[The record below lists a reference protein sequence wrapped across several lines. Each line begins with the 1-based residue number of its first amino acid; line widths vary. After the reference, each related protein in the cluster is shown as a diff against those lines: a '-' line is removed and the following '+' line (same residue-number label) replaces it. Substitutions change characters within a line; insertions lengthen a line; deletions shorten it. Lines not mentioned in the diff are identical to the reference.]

1 MGLRSVLGAAAAV
14 AVVLTCA
21 APARAVETGV
31 NETLGQTVSTQRKA
45 ARLGAKWV
53 RLWALW
59 QDLEPAPGAYNRYL
73 IDVMNA
79 KVAALKA
86 RGIKVLVIMHRSPA
100 WASGGVGGFAPPSDP
115 TRFGAFMGA
124 IARRLPGVDAWQLW
138 NEPDAPEFWRGAPQ
152 PGAYAA
158 LLRAAYPA
166 VKAAQPRAVVVTGGM
181 VGNNM
186 DFLRALYDHGAKGYF
201 DAVGVHT
208 DTACLTN
215 GPGVYYRDER
225 GRIGR
230 YTFSAYREVHA
241 VMADHGDGAKPIWM
255 TELGWNT
262 QSTRPGSCSVGRWA
276 GQKPLG
282 VSERRQA
289 RFLRAAYRCL
299 AADPFV
305 TVALWFGFQD
315 IPGHGYAG
323 GYGLYRRSGKAKPAA
338 RAFRGLRGG
347 IAPRRRCGGVVDRS
361 PPMIRVAKPADG
373 LRFSGKL
380 SVRVRAFD
388 NKGGA
393 GLGRIFL
400 ALDGQHVRSW
410 RAPGGSIR
418 PWWGSAD
425 WKPGPHTLTF
435 SVRDRAFNAAAT
447 SITVE
452 KVRRHRSRR

>member
-1 MGLRSVLGAAAAV
+1 MGFRPGLVAALAAALV
-14 AVVLTCA
+14 CA

-31 NETLGQTVSTQRKA
+31 NETLSQTVSTPHKA
-45 ARLGAKWV
+45 ERLGAEWV

-59 QDLEPAPGAYNRYL
+59 QDLEPARGAYNQHL
-73 IDVMNA
+73 INVLGANI
-79 KVAALKA
+79 AALEA
-86 RGIKVLVIMHRSPA
+86 RGIKVLVVMHRAPA
-100 WASGGVGGFAPPSDP
+100 WASDGLGGHAPPSDP
-115 TRFGAFMGA
+115 ARFGEFMGG
-124 IARRLPGVDAWQLW
+124 IARRLPGVDAWELW
-138 NEPDAPEFWRGAPQ
+138 NEPDDPGFWAGAPQ

-166 VKAAQPRAVVVTGGM
+166 IKAAQPGDIVVTGGM

-186 DFLRALYDHGAKGYF
+186 DFLQALYANGAQGYF

-262 QSTRPGSCSVGRWA
+262 QSTGPRSCSVGTWA

-289 RFLRAAYRCL
+289 RFLTAAYRCL

-305 TVALWFGFQD
+305 GVALWFGFQD
-315 IPGHGYAG
+315 IPDSQHAG
-323 GYGLYRRSGKAKPAA
+323 GYGLYRRGGKAKPAA
-338 RAFRGLRGG
+338 RAFRKLRRG
-347 IAPRRRCGGVVDRS
+347 IRPRSRCGGIVDRS
-361 PPMIRVAKPADG
+361 PPSIRVEKPSNG

-380 SVRVRAFD
+380 SVRVRAYD
-388 NKGGA
+388 RGGA
-393 GLGRIFL
+393 GLGRISL

-435 SVRDRAFNAAAT
+435 SVRDRAFNAAAVDV
-447 SITVE
+447 TVE
-452 KVRRHRSRR
+452 KVKRRRR